1 MKGRSWPHLLQIAIA
16 TIVHIR
22 KTQDLDTDEPF
33 LPPPLSLL
41 LLLLLLFILRRSAI
55 ILFNIIFY
63 F

>member
-41 LLLLLLFILRRSAI
+41 LLLLLFILRRSAI